1 MVDLEGNEVDSMDHA
16 ERLSNFPKEALIG
29 EVLKTWDAL
38 AEAEASIKD
47 MMFEINKLEL
57 EITKLN
63 AVRGVSSTKVEMAE
77 RIKELEGKIGVQER
91 VVSDDQVSE
100 LEGRVEVLL
109 AALLDLEREV
119 SSIKGDAVD

>member
-1 MVDLEGNEVDSMDHA
+1 MRQMWKINVKSISCIAEEVLTSVFDVDANGPDSMDHT

-57 EITKLN
+57 EITKLT
-63 AVRGVSSTKVEMAE
+63 AVRGFSSTTVEMAE
-77 RIKELEGKIGVQER
+77 SITEL
-91 VVSDDQVSE
+91 
-100 LEGRVEVLL
+100 
-109 AALLDLEREV
+109 
-119 SSIKGDAVD
+119 